1 MTSAGGSP
9 TAGGETVTR
18 KAPRW
23 MWIALIASLAV
34 NVAVIGVFA
43 GAGLSMRYG
52 GAGIGGGPGPAL
64 MRFANTLPAERRQVI
79 RTQMQGQRGVIAPL
93 RKEVR
98 QARGEV
104 IRALQAEPFDKAAFL
119 AAERR
124 VLAADARLREAGA
137 QALAEIAAVMTAEE
151 RRNFTSLRHMRRHGG
166 PRGNADDDSEPPP
179 KGPKQ

>member
-1 MTSAGGSP
+1 MAK
-9 TAGGETVTR
+9 R
-18 KAPRW
+18 RAPRW

-64 MRFANTLPAERRQVI
+64 MRFADTLPAERRQVI
-79 RTQMQGQRGVIAPL
+79 RAQMQGQRGVITPL
-93 RKEVR
+93 RREVR

-124 VLAADARLREAGA
+124 VLAADTRLREAGA

-151 RRNFTSLRHMRRHGG
+151 RRNFTSLRHMRRHG
-166 PRGNADDDSEPPP
+166 RGGADDDGDAAP